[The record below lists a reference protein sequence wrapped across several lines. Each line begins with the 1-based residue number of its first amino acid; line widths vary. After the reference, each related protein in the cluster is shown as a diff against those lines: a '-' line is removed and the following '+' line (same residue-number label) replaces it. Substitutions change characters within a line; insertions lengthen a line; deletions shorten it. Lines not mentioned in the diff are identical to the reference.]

1 MSTILVTS
9 RLYPAR
15 FDQGSAPMN
24 TVTWIAQSLLAIV
37 MLGAGAMKLTQSR
50 EQLMASGKM
59 DWIEDFADSQIKGIG
74 ALEVLA
80 AIGLIVPA
88 VLDVAPALVGV
99 AAVGVVFLMLGAA
112 ATNMRRGERQMVLVN
127 LVIVAIAVFVAVM
140 RFGPEAF

>member
-1 MSTILVTS
+1 MILVAS
-9 RLYPAR
+9 RLYPAP
-15 FDQGSAPMN
+15 FDQGSPPVN
-24 TVTWIAQSLLAIV
+24 TVTWIAKSLLAIV

-99 AAVGVVFLMLGAA
+99 AAAGVVFLMLGAA
-112 ATNMRRGERQMVLVN
+112 ATHMRRGERQMVLVN

>member
-1 MSTILVTS
+1 MSIILVAS
-9 RLYPAR
+9 RLYPAPL
-15 FDQGSAPMN
+15 DQGSPPVN

-99 AAVGVVFLMLGAA
+99 AAAGVVFLMLGAA
-112 ATNMRRGERQMVLVN
+112 ATHMRRGERQMVLVN

>member
-1 MSTILVTS
+1 
-9 RLYPAR
+9 
-15 FDQGSAPMN
+15 MN
-24 TVTWIAQSLLAIV
+24 TVTWIAQCLLAIV
-37 MLGAGAMKLTQSR
+37 MLGAGATKLTQSR

-99 AAVGVVFLMLGAA
+99 AAAGVVFLMLGAA
-112 ATNMRRGERQMVLVN
+112 ATHMRRGERQMVLVN

>member
-1 MSTILVTS
+1 MSRILVAS
-9 RLYPAR
+9 RLYPAP
-15 FDQGSAPMN
+15 FDQGSPPMN
-24 TVTWIAQSLLAIV
+24 TVTWIAQCLLAIV

-99 AAVGVVFLMLGAA
+99 AAAGVVFLMLGAA
-112 ATNMRRGERQMVLVN
+112 ATHMRRGERQMVLVN
-127 LVIVAIAVFVAVM
+127 LVIVAIAVVAVM

>member
-1 MSTILVTS
+1 
-9 RLYPAR
+9 
-15 FDQGSAPMN
+15 MN

-37 MLGAGAMKLTQSR
+37 MLGAMKLTQSR
-50 EQLMASGKM
+50 EQLMASGNM

-99 AAVGVVFLMLGAA
+99 AAAGVVFLMLGAA
-112 ATNMRRGERQMVLVN
+112 ATHMRRGERQMVLVN

>member
-1 MSTILVTS
+1 
-9 RLYPAR
+9 
-15 FDQGSAPMN
+15 MN

-37 MLGAGAMKLTQSR
+37 MLSAGAMKLTQSR

-99 AAVGVVFLMLGAA
+99 AAAGVVFLMLGAA
-112 ATNMRRGERQMVLVN
+112 ATHMRRGERQMVLVN

>member
-1 MSTILVTS
+1 MILVVS
-9 RLYPAR
+9 RYRWYPAR
-15 FDQGSAPMN
+15 FDQGSPPMN

-37 MLGAGAMKLTQSR
+37 MLSAGAMKLTQST

-99 AAVGVVFLMLGAA
+99 AAAGVAFLMLGAA
-112 ATNMRRGERQMVLVN
+112 ATHMRRGERQMVLVN

-140 RFGPEAF
+140 RFGPKAF

>member
-1 MSTILVTS
+1 MSMILLAS
-9 RLYPAR
+9 RPRWYPAR
-15 FDQGSAPMN
+15 FDQGSPPMN
-24 TVTWIAQSLLAIV
+24 TVTWIVQCLLAIV

-59 DWIEDFADSQIKGIG
+59 DWFEDFADSQIKGIG

-80 AIGLIVPA
+80 AIGLIV
-88 VLDVAPALVGV
+88 
-99 AAVGVVFLMLGAA
+99 
-112 ATNMRRGERQMVLVN
+112 LVN